1 MSLFRF
7 NFDKAG
13 PGVDKDTPP
22 KKGIAR
28 WWEIFTRDLSALLLG
43 NLALF
48 ICALPMMASVV
59 FFYLTSM
66 TGQPWVPA
74 LLLNILFA
82 VPLGPALAAM
92 HRLTMQSCRDVPYF
106 AWHEFKKAYK
116 QDFKQGAIA
125 MVILTVMGDLIL
137 FSMCMLP
144 WMEEVKP
151 VHVGMLLLGCYIW
164 FSMINTVFQQI
175 ALIEMK
181 LSAIFKNSV
190 VLVVAAGWRGVV
202 VTLMDIAVLIFILA
216 YGQFFVPLALFGFFG
231 VMIMT
236 TDLIFWPR
244 FEQLF
249 IKREKPQP
257 RQRRSARQDWQAV
270 ADAEG
275 KKEQKPSADEEW
287 AKAFLAERAEL
298 DADETE
304 AEVQP
309 AGETAGELSAED
321 PE

>member
-22 KKGIAR
+22 KKGLAR
-28 WWEIFTRDLSALLLG
+28 WWEIFVRDFSALMVG
-43 NLALF
+43 NLLLVL
-48 ICALPMMASVV
+48 CGLPMLASSV
-59 FFYLTSM
+59 FFYLTST

-74 LLLNILFA
+74 LLLNIAFA

-92 HRLTMQSCRDVPYF
+92 HRLTLQMCRDVPF
-106 AWHEFKKAYK
+106 FTWHEFKKAYK
-116 QDFKQGAIA
+116 QDFKQGAAA
-125 MVILTVMGDLIL
+125 MVVFALLGDLVL

-144 WMEEVKP
+144 YMDDVRP

-175 ALIEMK
+175 ALIDMK
-181 LSAIFKNSV
+181 LSAIFRNSV

-202 VTLMDIAVLIFILA
+202 MVFIDLALLVVVLA
-216 YGQFFVPLALFGFFG
+216 YGQVIAPLLLFGFFG
-231 VMIMT
+231 FTIMT

-244 FEQLF
+244 FDQLF

-257 RQRRSARQDWQAV
+257 RQRRSARQDWQEV
-270 ADAEG
+270 AEAES
-275 KKEQKPSADEEW
+275 KKDRAPSADEEW
-287 AKAFLAERAEL
+287 ARAFLADRDEL
-298 DADETE
+298 DAAEETE
-304 AEVQP
+304 SAPAEE
-309 AGETAGELSAED
+309 GGAED
-321 PE
+321 ENNA